1 MPLRIFLHNQKIAAN
16 IFPKTT
22 NVTDMYSPTRVSVC
36 QERLRQA
43 EVKCVRWGRPYPAAC
58 GRPPSA
64 LGWCLRCGA
73 PRWKAPPHL
82 PPPTGSAPG
91 RTPSTLKAADGVGQ
105 RETKVIICGTICKNP
120 PYIRP
125 WRTDAGFCSHSA
137 CFFFFFPSPSIEVV
151 VLQCAYSYSKITWQ
165 HSLMQPEVLFKDT
178 PPEVFLTAWCVALNY
193 TYKSLRA
200 NQLGVFHFDSS
211 SHGEVSETVPPFF
224 PPSLLSASER
234 SWWLRERLEPVKAS
248 FIKAEKPLSW
258 QKQRW
263 SCFPLTQR
271 DQ

>member
-1 MPLRIFLHNQKIAAN
+1 MSSRRQQMWQIFIHRLVFQSARKGWGRLDTLRLNVWDEVVPTLLRVADHHQLLADVSAAVHRDEKLPHIFLHRLDLLREEHRRLWRQRMELGRERDKGNHMWNNLQK
-16 IFPKTT
+16 
-22 NVTDMYSPTRVSVC
+22 
-36 QERLRQA
+36 
-43 EVKCVRWGRPYPAAC
+43 
-58 GRPPSA
+58 
-64 LGWCLRCGA
+64 
-73 PRWKAPPHL
+73 
-82 PPPTGSAPG
+82 
-91 RTPSTLKAADGVGQ
+91 STLHQATED
-105 RETKVIICGTICKNP
+105 
-120 PYIRP
+120 
-125 WRTDAGFCSHSA
+125 WRWLLFSLGSF
-137 CFFFFFPSPSIEVV
+137 FFFFFPSPSIEVV

-193 TYKSLRA
+193 TYKTLRA

-248 FIKAEKPLSW
+248 FIKAEKPLSR